1 MPRFTSTS
9 ARTTISCATTKQ
21 GNFPTRKFSDP
32 DSARQEAIETGAT
45 IARDTFI
52 LGGTHHVVIDVRQD
66 DAPFLT
72 VSITMDVEEKAE

>member
-1 MPRFTSTS
+1 MRDDEG
-9 ARTTISCATTKQ
+9 KE
-21 GNFPTRKFSDP
+21 FSDP